1 MVGGAGAGAV
11 PAAGAALRTL
21 LHETVDYA
29 GLFPPAGLDMP
40 AAVAN
45 YAAYRAGPD
54 AWALGRFVLPAARL
68 AELER
73 AADPLLTPGDPWRLS
88 ALLGPDV
95 AADADRVGD
104 FDRRH
109 RARRTAVVDAVELR
123 AADDEAIARA
133 AALVPV
139 GATAYVELPLGGDVA
154 PLVRAVARAGMR
166 AKARTGG
173 TTPDAFPP
181 SEDLARF
188 IEACIAADVA
198 FKATAGLHHPLRGAY
213 RLSYEPDAATG
224 VMFGFLN
231 VFLATALLEAG
242 ASRVEARALLEEGD
256 PDALRIEHDAVA
268 WRAHRLG
275 ARALAAARSRMVS
288 FGSCS
293 FREPVDEMGGLLSAE
308 ERR

>member
-1 MVGGAGAGAV
+1 MVAGAETRAAGS
-11 PAAGAALRTL
+11 AGAALRTL

-29 GLFPPAGLDMP
+29 GLFPPAALDMP

-95 AADADRVGD
+95 AADAARVRD

-109 RARRTAVVDAVELR
+109 RARRTALVDTVELR
-123 AADDEAIARA
+123 AADAEAIARA
-133 AALVPV
+133 GVVVPE
-139 GATAYVELPLGGDVA
+139 GATAYVELPLGDDVA
-154 PLVRAVARAGMR
+154 PLARAVARAGMR

-173 TTPDAFPP
+173 TTPDAFPA
-181 SEDLARF
+181 SEALARF

-213 RLSYEPDAATG
+213 RLTYEPDAATG
-224 VMFGFLN
+224 VMFGYLN

-256 PDALRIEHDAVA
+256 PEALRFEDAAVV

-275 ARALAAARSRMVS
+275 ARELAAARSRMVS

-293 FREPVDEMGGLLSAE
+293 FREPVDELGRLLSV
-308 ERR
+308 